1 MLKFAS
7 ALKGVALQASDG
19 EIGAIADFLV
29 DDRTWAARWLVVDT
43 GKWLK
48 PAKVL
53 LHPSALGKPDPGR
66 LDLPVA
72 LTRAQV
78 EGSPELSQHQ
88 PVSMQMERHLYDYYG
103 WQPMSLESAFGAH
116 PIASKYSAPP
126 LFVFPPQEETATDCD
141 PHLRSVDAITGYH
154 AVGVDGAIGKVTDLL
169 VDEDGLELPLSGRRR
184 GKLVVRQACPDL
196 APCGQG
202 YLLGGSRDSGR
213 GQPRTGQGQS
223 SLDGSGRCR
232 RKFRKGP
239 SRSLRL
245 ARPSL
250 TGRLV
255 EHRRRR
261 LPPAAG
267 CDAREFV
274 ASELERALPTLPR
287 VASRMGLGRN

>member
-19 EIGAIADFLV
+19 EIGAIVDFLV

-88 PVSMQMERHLYDYYG
+88 PVSMQMEHHLYDYYG
-103 WQPMSLESAFGAH
+103 WQPMSFESAFGAH

-169 VDEDGLELPLSGRRR
+169 IDEDGWSFPY
-184 GKLVVRQACPDL
+184 LVVDAGSWWSGKHVLISRHAVKDINWADREIRVEVSRAQVKASPPWTALCDVDANYEKDL
-196 APCGQG
+196 HDHYDWPG
-202 YLLGGSRDSGR
+202 
-213 GQPRTGQGQS
+213 
-223 SLDGSGRCR
+223 
-232 RKFRKGP
+232 
-239 SRSLRL
+239 
-245 ARPSL
+245 
-250 TGRLV
+250 
-255 EHRRRR
+255 HR
-261 LPPAAG
+261 
-267 CDAREFV
+267 
-274 ASELERALPTLPR
+274 
-287 VASRMGLGRN
+287 